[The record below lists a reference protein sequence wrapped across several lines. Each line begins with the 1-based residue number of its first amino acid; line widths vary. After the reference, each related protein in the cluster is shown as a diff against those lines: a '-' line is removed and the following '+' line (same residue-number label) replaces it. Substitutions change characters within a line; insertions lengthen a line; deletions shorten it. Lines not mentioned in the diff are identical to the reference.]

1 MKHDKAPK
9 SEKSLNSQ
17 AKFGLTVDIG
27 TTWVTLHLI
36 DLVSQKCVLQNVLK
50 NPQQSAGLDVVSRI
64 RFGVGDGS
72 RSRWLTSS
80 IRKCVNEGTRRIL
93 REHNLSPR
101 SIANVVVVGNTV
113 MHHFFFGFPV
123 VCLLTPPYIAEHKEA
138 ITVPC
143 ASVGLKLGEPTQC
156 YSPPLI
162 ESYVGPDVIA
172 VMMASGIAQQEQ
184 PAIAIDIGTN
194 TEIALRS
201 GGATWVASAASGPA
215 FEGMSL
221 DCGMAAIEGAIYGVS
236 IDPKSLRPTFEV
248 LGHDSPRGICGTG
261 VISALAG
268 MLDAGIVDSK
278 GSMNRNLES
287 VWLSKTGDMIS
298 YTVCPATQSQ
308 TGKPIYISQLDLRL
322 VQQSKAAIYAAVLVL
337 MDYAHISAEDV
348 RRVHLT
354 GSFGHGMN
362 LEDVYR
368 VGVLPRFGTAHVEQV
383 LGAASIGADMIVV
396 DPVRKR
402 EAEQLALSARYVE
415 LVDNPLFQTRYA
427 EAQFFPPSGQ

>member
-1 MKHDKAPK
+1 
-9 SEKSLNSQ
+9 LNSQ
-17 AKFGLTVDIG
+17 ATFGLTVDIG
-27 TTWVTLHLI
+27 TTWVTLHLV
-36 DLVSQKCVLQNVLK
+36 DLVSQKCVFQSVLK

-64 RFGVGDGS
+64 RYSLGDDS

-80 IRKCVNEGTRRIL
+80 IRRCVDEGTRRIL
-93 REHNLSPR
+93 REHKISPT
-101 SIANVVVVGNTV
+101 SIADVVVVGNTV

-138 ITVPC
+138 MTVPC
-143 ASVGLKLGEPTQC
+143 ASVGVKLGETTRC
-156 YSPPLI
+156 YSPPVI
-162 ESYVGPDVIA
+162 ESYVGPDAIA
-172 VMMASGIAQQEQ
+172 LMMASGLTQHEE

-194 TEIALRS
+194 TEIVLHS
-201 GGATWVASAASGPA
+201 GDATWVASAASGPA

-221 DCGMAAIEGAIYGVS
+221 DCGMAAIEGAIRRVS

-248 LGHDSPRGICGTG
+248 LGHNSPLGICGTG

-278 GSMNRNLES
+278 GSMNRELES
-287 VWLSKTGDMIS
+287 VWLSKTGDVIS

-322 VQQSKAAIYAAVLVL
+322 VQQSKAAIYAAVRVL
-337 MDYAHISAEDV
+337 MDYARLNADDV
-348 RRVHLT
+348 CRVYLT
-354 GSFGHGMN
+354 GSFGHRLN

-368 VGVLPRFGTAHVEQV
+368 VGVLPRFGTAHIEQV

-402 EAEQLALSARYVE
+402 EAEQLAVSTRYVE
-415 LVDNPLFQTRYA
+415 LIDNPLFQTRYA